1 MSLFLAALI
10 GLLALVVSENPGGK
24 LWRKLVEAP
33 ARKLNALTWQRTL
46 VLAIVLTIAVFAAEL
61 AIADMAWI
69 LAADVVAWIDIF
81 ATVLIVTR
89 VLPGVRALKAGV
101 TRAAQRVFRAGP
113 RASRARR
120 IRRPSAIADDSD
132 PAVVFGGL
140 AFA

>member
-10 GLLALVVSENPGGK
+10 RLLALVVSENPGGK

-46 VLAIVLTIAVFAAEL
+46 ILAIVLTMCFFAAEL
-61 AIADMAWI
+61 VIADMAWI

-89 VLPGVRALKAGV
+89 ILPGVRAVKAGV
-101 TRAAQRVFRAGP
+101 ARAAQRVFRAAP

-120 IRRPSAIADDSD
+120 VRRPSATADDSD
-132 PAVVFGGL
+132 PAGVFGEY